1 MSLGERDPHTG
12 HMTTG
17 HQWNGIKELNTN
29 VPGPVWFFLSAAFLV
44 SVVMWF
50 LLPAWPLGSTYTL
63 GVLKVDERAQLRRE
77 LVSASAGRQELT
89 TKIASSSYEKVARD
103 SALLGYVRS
112 AGRPLFNDNCS
123 ACHGTGGTGG
133 PGYPNLADKAWL
145 WGSEDEAIEDTIME
159 TLRVG
164 INGRHP
170 DARTAQ
176 MLSFGRDGI
185 IDRKSIFAVID
196 YLRSINERKPEKLTT
211 KEQLETGAGV
221 FAENCASCHGED
233 GKGNKELGSPDLTDT
248 VWIYGSSRQ
257 ALYETIWK
265 GRQGH
270 MPSWEA
276 RLTEADRKLLTLY
289 VLDLNA
295 ARQTEP

>member
-29 VPGPVWFFLSAAFLV
+29 VPRPVWFFLSTAFLV
-44 SVVMWF
+44 SVAMWL

-63 GVLKVDERAQLRRE
+63 GVLKVDERAQLRQE
-77 LVSASAGRQELT
+77 LVSASADRRELN
-89 TKIASSSYEKVARD
+89 TKIASSSYEMVARD

-112 AGRPLFNDNCS
+112 AGKPLFNDNCS
-123 ACHGTGGTGG
+123 ACHGTEGTGG
-133 PGYPNLADKAWL
+133 PGYPNLTDKAWL
-145 WGSEDEAIEDTIME
+145 WGGEDEAIEDTIME
-159 TLRVG
+159 TLKVG
-164 INGRHP
+164 INGQHP
-170 DARTAQ
+170 EARAGQ
-176 MLSFGRDGI
+176 MPSFGRDGT

-196 YLRSINERKPEKLTT
+196 YLRSINERKPEELAA

-221 FAENCASCHGED
+221 FAENCVACHGED

-257 ALYETIWK
+257 ALYDTIWK

-289 VLDLNA
+289 VLDLNS
-295 ARQTEP
+295 ARRTKP